1 MRNGNNQP
9 LHARAGQQTGFPST
23 EDNHDTG
30 WLWSCL
36 GHGRVGQRMIAG
48 VSGVWGCRGGG
59 MFSGQEENQ
68 GFFSFWK
75 RDIPPLFQGRM
86 DYPLRLVTLGILF
99 QLGSFCCNSRAEQ
112 RNSGW
117 QGFEPR
123 CERKKFLPRIS
134 PIVSSRIN
142 IYRESS
148 SEGFY
153 NGHGFKTKPLKE
165 YMKNYA

>member
-9 LHARAGQQTGFPST
+9 LHARAGWQTGFPST
-23 EDNHDTG
+23 AGQTTTQGRFGAAWNMA
-30 WLWSCL
+30 WS
-36 GHGRVGQRMIAG
+36 GQRMIAG
-48 VSGVWGCRGGG
+48 GGEG
-59 MFSGQEENQ
+59 MFSGQGENL

-86 DYPLRLVTLGILF
+86 KYPLRLVTLGILF
-99 QLGSFCCNSRAEQ
+99 QLGSFCCNSGAKQ
-112 RNSGW
+112 RNPGW

-134 PIVSSRIN
+134 SIVSSRIN

-153 NGHGFKTKPLKE
+153 NAGGFKTKLLKE
-165 YMKNYA
+165 YVKNYA